1 MKLKYFEIFLKY
13 KGTHLKN
20 MGKQKQNKQKTTT
33 TTTTKTSDQKVIR
46 YKNFPWKFRV
56 LENSTSA
63 FLSIWT

>member
-1 MKLKYFEIFLKY
+1 MKFKYFEIFLKY

-20 MGKQKQNKQKTTT
+20 MGKQKQNKLKTTT

-46 YKNFPWKFRV
+46 FRV
-56 LENSTSA
+56 LENTTSS